1 MLSHDVVIVGG
12 GAAGGE
18 EPTAAYDGY
27 GSCPLTVEKGK
38 ILLAEFGYGG
48 VLQPTF
54 PTWLIDG
61 TKPSRL
67 AWFLKKDLLPPLYW
81 DAMLKGHEWLASP
94 KSLQEDGQ

>member
-67 AWFLKKDLLPPLYW
+67 AWILKKDLLPPPYLG
-81 DAMLKGHEWLASP
+81 AMLKGHEWLASP